1 MHSFYGWRVVGAAF
15 ALAVFGWGIGF
26 YGPPVFLPV
35 METRGWPLAM
45 VSTAVT
51 VHFLVGAVVGAN
63 LPMLHRRLG
72 VATATK
78 AGALCL
84 AIGVFGWAA
93 AVAPWQ
99 LFLATLLS
107 GAGWS
112 AMSAAAVNA
121 IVSPWFVRRRP
132 AALAMAYN
140 GGSIG
145 GVIFAPLWVAAI
157 GLLGFPVAAAM
168 IGAAAVLTM
177 WILADLLL
185 SRTHGRKRP
194 AIDIDHGITGHS
206 VAARFPTPVPG
217 GNGKAARSPGLG
229 KRAYGLPWPPWRA
242 CRGPQGGETAWARC
256 WRESPR
262 GGKSPSKGKK
272 TGDGGGNSPREV
284 STAPGSNC
292 GNFSTIAPPA
302 SPAPAAR
309 VSSPFFNS
317 RKFSGILPPRPRR
330 SPISFLMA
338 ARVPASAPQ
347 PWPTPVDGA
356 TLLKE
361 ISLGRRPR

>member
-168 IGAAAVLTM
+168 IGAAAALTM

-185 SRTHGRKRP
+185 SRTPQQMGLTPDGDAPGIPAACVAPVLARPLPGSQLLGNWEIPHARGR
-194 AIDIDHGITGHS
+194 
-206 VAARFPTPVPG
+206 
-217 GNGKAARSPGLG
+217 NGLG
-229 KRAYGLPWPPWRA
+229 
-242 CRGPQGGETAWARC
+242 T
-256 WRESPR
+256 
-262 GGKSPSKGKK
+262 
-272 TGDGGGNSPREV
+272 V
-284 STAPGSNC
+284 
-292 GNFSTIAPPA
+292 
-302 SPAPAAR
+302 
-309 VSSPFFNS
+309 
-317 RKFSGILPPRPRR
+317 RR
-330 SPISFLMA
+330 S
-338 ARVPASAPQ
+338 V
-347 PWPTPVDGA
+347 
-356 TLLKE
+356 
-361 ISLGRRPR
+361 